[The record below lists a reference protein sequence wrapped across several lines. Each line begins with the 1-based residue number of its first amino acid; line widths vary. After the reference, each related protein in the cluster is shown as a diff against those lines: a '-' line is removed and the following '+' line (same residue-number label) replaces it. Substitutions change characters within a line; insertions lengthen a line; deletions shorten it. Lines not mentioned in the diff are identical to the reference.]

1 MAGWKKQQRKSV
13 NKRVSGGRN
22 HDSISCKRDRDAGGR
37 AFVLRPH
44 AANRHARSTLHSARV
59 GILKPLPP
67 PPPVEEG
74 ERPAQLSFRGVHPR
88 NGGRGRRQDAC
99 CLARGANASLS
110 RTCIATICENASAKA
125 EKVITSGVCVERKR
139 VQSMISALSLWSR
152 RKRCSSWSQRFPR
165 EGKKQICVFASALFV
180 LFHAHRLLFQ
190 LIEPRRRLAICMHLA
205 CLPFLPDAG
214 FVLPTSRKRDDIVSF
229 TTTSLH
235 TTPSLPP
242 LALPGESVS

>member
-1 MAGWKKQQRKSV
+1 MARWKKQQRKSV

-67 PPPVEEG
+67 PP
-74 ERPAQLSFRGVHPR
+74 RR
-88 NGGRGRRQDAC
+88 RGREASAALFSGGPSPEWGQRTTSGRM
-99 CLARGANASLS
+99 LPGPGANASLS